1 MFCILFVII
10 FPYTNNPIWGNKKT
24 REKIIMLK
32 TKITPLALV
41 LASLST
47 PASANLIIS
56 EYIEGSSNNKA
67 IELYNTSSGELSLDG
82 YNLSL
87 YSNGNPDLASP
98 NNTLD
103 LTGSLAADGTFV
115 IVNAGSGDELKGKAS
130 IESTVTYFNGND
142 ALVLTKDGIIVDSFG
157 QLGFD
162 PGSSWS
168 EGGVST
174 VNKTL
179 RRKADITAGRSTA
192 TDTFNPSEEWE
203 QFDQDDFSN
212 IGLYDEETEPTP
224 EPEPVAPLE
233 CGTTKTLINVIQ
245 GEGGDSTL
253 LNTEVELEGIVTADF
268 QGTEQLG
275 GFFIT
280 SLDADIDTNPLTS
293 EGVFVYFADTA
304 VDIGDHIRVK
314 GSVAEYF
321 NATQIGDVSQVEV
334 CATSLTTT
342 ATKIALPVTDVADLE
357 AYEGMLVSL
366 EQPLMVTNNYGLG
379 RYGEVGLATERLYQ
393 GTQIALPGDAANTIE
408 AENLKKQILL
418 DDGSTK
424 QNLDPVSYP
433 NAGLDAYNT
442 LRLGDT
448 VNAITGVMGYSF
460 DRYRIHPTLQP
471 SFVATNPRT
480 EAPELHTD
488 ADLRIAS
495 FNVLNYFNGD
505 GQGAGFPTSRGA
517 SSEAELIRQEAKIV
531 SAIVAIDADVIGLME
546 IENDGFGAN
555 SAIASLVNAL
565 NNEDSHNEY
574 AFVDFNVD
582 KIGTDEITTA
592 LIYRAN
598 KVVQYGTAAITTQ
611 YPFDYS
617 NRAPIAQSFKS
628 IDSEEVFTVAV
639 AHLKSKGS
647 CGSADGNNADLGDG
661 QACWNEIRVVGA
673 NAFADWLDNKP
684 TGIEDDDIILVG
696 DMNAY
701 AMEDPIRAFAD
712 KGYKNVVAELDG
724 DTKGYSYSFSGRIGS
739 LDHAVASESL
749 LAKVV
754 AAKYWH
760 INADEPIS
768 LDYNVEFQ
776 SDSQVASLYADNAYR
791 ASDHDPV
798 IIDIQSTPAAE
809 PIPEPQAPELD
820 PEQNFNISENSPIG
834 TVIGQLRFSDA
845 DAQYTPVVGFIVS
858 GHNAITID
866 EQGRLIV
873 ADDLDFELER
883 KITLMVQAK
892 DSAGNLSN
900 AQLIYINIHSDEPS
914 NGDSGSLFWLTLL
927 ALPLTLL
934 RRKKA

>member
-1 MFCILFVII
+1 MF
-10 FPYTNNPIWGNKKT
+10 
-24 REKIIMLK
+24 K

-41 LASLST
+41 IASLSA

-56 EYIEGSSNNKA
+56 EYVEGGGYNKA
-67 IELYNTSSGELSLDG
+67 IEIYNTSSTAISLDG
-82 YNLSL
+82 YTLNL
-87 YSNGNPDLASP
+87 YSNGSDTVSTSEELS
-98 NNTLD
+98 
-103 LTGSLAADGTFV
+103 GSLAADSTFV
-115 IVNAGSGDELKGKAS
+115 IVTTDTRALDDLTTKADLRSGA
-130 IESTVTYFNGND
+130 VNFNGDD
-142 ALVLTKDGIIVDSFG
+142 AFTLTLGDTVIDSFG
-157 QLGFD
+157 QVGVQEV
-162 PGSSWS
+162 WTA
-168 EGGVST
+168 GGVT
-174 VNKTL
+174 TKDKTL
-179 RRKADITAGRSTA
+179 RRKADVTSGRTDA
-192 TDTFNPSEEWE
+192 TSAFDPSEQWQ
-203 QFDQDDFSN
+203 QFDKDDFS
-212 IGLYDEETEPTP
+212 GLGFHGENNQPDP
-224 EPEPVAPLE
+224 EPEPEPLVPLE
-233 CGTTKTLINVIQ
+233 CGAAKTLISAVQ
-245 GEGGDSTL
+245 GEGGDSPL
-253 LNTEVELEGIVTADF
+253 LNTEIELEGVVTADF
-268 QGTEQLG
+268 QGSEQLS

-293 EGVFVYFADTA
+293 EGVFVYFADTD
-304 VDIGDHIRVK
+304 VNVGDHVRVK

-334 CATSLTTT
+334 CATGLTPT
-342 ATKIALPVTDVADLE
+342 ATSITLPVNNVADLE

-366 EQPLMVTNNYGLG
+366 EQPLVVSNNYGLG

-393 GTQIALPGDAANTIE
+393 GTQIALPGDAANAVE
-408 AENLKKQILL
+408 AENIKKQILL

-433 NAGLDAYNT
+433 GTGLDAYNT
-442 LRLGDT
+442 LRLGDS

-460 DRYRIHPTLQP
+460 DRYRIHPTVQP
-471 SFVATNPRT
+471 TFVATNPRT
-480 EAPELHTD
+480 DAPELHAD

-517 SSEAELIRQEAKIV
+517 DSEAEFIRQQAKIV
-531 SAIVAIDADVIGLME
+531 SALIAIEADVIGLME
-546 IENDGFGAN
+546 IENDGFSAN

-565 NNEDSHNEY
+565 NDEDSNNEY
-574 AFVDFNVD
+574 AFVNFNVD

-598 KVVQYGTAAITTQ
+598 KVAQVGTAAITTQ

-617 NRAPIAQSFKS
+617 NRPPIAQSFKS
-628 IDSEEVFTVAV
+628 LESEEVFTVAV

-661 QACWNEIRVVGA
+661 QACWNEIRVAGA
-673 NAFADWLDNKP
+673 NAYADWLDSKP
-684 TGIEDDDIILVG
+684 TGVDDEDIILVG

-712 KGYKNVVAELDG
+712 KGFKNVVAELDG
-724 DTKGYSYSFSGRIGS
+724 NTLGYSYSFSGRMGS
-739 LDHAVASESL
+739 LDHAVASPSL

-754 AAKYWH
+754 AATDWH

-768 LDYNVEFQ
+768 LDYNVEFK
-776 SDSQVASLYADNAYR
+776 SDSQVASLYSESAYR

-798 IIDIQSTPAAE
+798 IIDIQSTPAVE
-809 PIPEPQAPELD
+809 PTPEPQAPVLE
-820 PEQNFNISENSPIG
+820 PEQSFNISENSPIG
-834 TVIGQLRFSDA
+834 TVIGQLSFSDA
-845 DAQYTPVVGFIVS
+845 DAQYTPVIGFIVS
-858 GHNAITID
+858 GHDAVTIN
-866 EQGRLIV
+866 EQGQLIV
-873 ADDLDFELER
+873 AGDLDYEFER

-900 AQLIYINIHSDEPS
+900 AQLVYINIANDETDDEDD
-914 NGDSGSLFWLTLL
+914 DSGSLFWLTLL